1 MIDRSVNNFEETHDK
16 LAFNDFDESHL
27 MFAYLYSDRPNASFV
42 QAISAKYG
50 CGTPQTAREQASF
63 NRLAYSLPSHSSI
76 VPSLAARYGSN
87 D

>member
-27 MFAYLYSDRPNASFV
+27 MFAYLYSDRSNASFCR
-42 QAISAKYG
+42 ADSAKSG
-50 CGTPQTAREQASF
+50 CGTPQLVSKHR
-63 NRLAYSLPSHSSI
+63 SI
-76 VPSLAARYGSN
+76 

>member
-42 QAISAKYG
+42 RADSAKSG
-50 CGTPQTAREQASF
+50 CGTPQLVSKHR
-63 NRLAYSLPSHSSI
+63 SI
-76 VPSLAARYGSN
+76 